1 MSAYGNMDKGL
12 PGDLVGLTVTH
23 QIDSRLAKGAVP
35 FGAVVF
41 GTGDGEQVEVAGDSA
56 PLGIAAR
63 TALDTPEYK
72 DKDKDAV
79 NVVKSGQVF
88 GVAGEAIT
96 ADAEVSINGS
106 TGKIIAKTSA
116 AAGAKRTVTIT
127 LAGTSAADKVVT
139 VTIGDKVAQV
149 TTATGTVAAA
159 DVAAALKTAID
170 ALDIP
175 FVASVASAV
184 VTLTAKAKGASY
196 NNIAVTGST
205 TDSTQTVT
213 VAAGTSGADAILN
226 PGWFA
231 RSTAEQADD
240 LVIVDLG

>member
-23 QIDSRLAKGAVP
+23 QIDSRMAKGAVP

-63 TALDTPEYK
+63 TALDTPEYN
-72 DKDKDAV
+72 DKDTV

-88 GVAGEAIT
+88 SVAGEAIT

-106 TGKIIAKTSA
+106 TGKIVAKTSA

-127 LAGTSAADKVVT
+127 LSGTSAADKVVT

>member
-12 PGDLVGLTVTH
+12 PGELVGLTVTH
-23 QIDSRLAKGAVP
+23 QIDSRMAKGPVP
-35 FGAVVF
+35 FGAIVF

-63 TALDTPEYK
+63 TALDTPEYL
-72 DKDKDAV
+72 DKDTV
-79 NVVKSGQVF
+79 NVVRSGKVF
-88 GVAGEAIT
+88 ATAGEAIS
-96 ADAEVSINGS
+96 ADAEVSVNGS

-127 LAGTSAADKVVT
+127 VASASAASKVVS
-139 VTIGDKVAQV
+139 VFVGDKGIQV
-149 TTATGTVAAA
+149 NTTDDLKSAN
-159 DVAAALKTAID
+159 DVAAAIKAGLD

-184 VTLTAKAKGASY
+184 VTLTAKAKGAAA
-196 NNIAVTGST
+196 NDVAVTGST
-205 TDSTQTVT
+205 TDSTQTIT
-213 VAAGTSGADAILN
+213 VANGTSGADAVLN

-231 RSTAEQADD
+231 RSTASQAND

>member
-1 MSAYGNMDKGL
+1 MAAYGNMDKGL
-12 PGDLVGLTVTH
+12 PGELVGLEVTH

-35 FGAVVF
+35 FGGLCF
-41 GTGDGEQVEVAGDSA
+41 GTGDGEQVTAKGESA
-56 PLGIAAR
+56 LLGIAAR
-63 TALDTPEYK
+63 TALDTPDYK
-72 DKDKDAV
+72 DGDAV
-79 NVVKSGQVF
+79 NVCRTGQIF
-88 GVAGEAIT
+88 GTAGEAIS
-96 ADAEVSINGS
+96 ADAEVSVNAS
-106 TGKIIAKTSA
+106 TGKIVAKTSA

-139 VTIGDKVAQV
+139 VVIGDKVAQV
-149 TTATGTVAAA
+149 STTADVKAAA

-184 VTLTAKAKGASY
+184 VTLTAKEKGVAA
-196 NNIAVTGST
+196 NDIAVTGT
-205 TDSTQTVT
+205 TNDGTQTVT
-213 VAAGTSGADAILN
+213 VADGTTGADVVLN

-231 RSTAEQADD
+231 RSTAEAAND

>member
-41 GTGDGEQVEVAGDSA
+41 GTGDGEQVEVNGDSA

-72 DKDKDAV
+72 DKDAV

-88 GVAGEAIT
+88 GVAGEAIS
-96 ADAEVSINGS
+96 ADAEVSVNGS
-106 TGKIIAKTSA
+106 TGKIVAKTSA

-127 LAGTSAADKVVT
+127 VANASAASKVVS
-139 VTIGDKVAQV
+139 VFVGDKGIQV
-149 TTATGTVAAA
+149 NTTDDLKSAN
-159 DVAAALKTAID
+159 DVAAAIKA
-170 ALDIP
+170 ALEGIDIP
-175 FVASVASAV
+175 FVPTVASNV
-184 VTLTAKAKGASY
+184 VTLTAKVKGAAA
-196 NNIAVTGST
+196 NNVAVTGST

-213 VAAGTSGADAILN
+213 VADGTTGADAILN

-240 LVIVDLG
+240 LVIIDLG

>member
-23 QIDSRLAKGAVP
+23 QIDSRMAKGAVP

-41 GTGDGEQVEVAGDSA
+41 GTGDGEQVEVNGDSA
-56 PLGIAAR
+56 ILGIAAR

-72 DKDKDAV
+72 DKDTV
-79 NVVKSGQVF
+79 NVVRTGKVF
-88 GVAGEAIT
+88 AEAGEAIS
-96 ADAEVSINGS
+96 ADAEVSVNGS
-106 TGKIIAKTSA
+106 TGKIVAKTSA

-127 LAGTSAADKVVT
+127 VANASAASKVVS
-139 VTIGDKVAQV
+139 VFVGDKGIQV
-149 TTATGTVAAA
+149 NTTDDLKSAN
-159 DVAAALKTAID
+159 DVAAAIKAALAE
-170 ALDIP
+170 LDIP
-175 FVASVASAV
+175 FVATVSSAV

-205 TDSTQTVT
+205 TDTTQTVT
-213 VAAGTSGADAILN
+213 VADGTSGADAILN